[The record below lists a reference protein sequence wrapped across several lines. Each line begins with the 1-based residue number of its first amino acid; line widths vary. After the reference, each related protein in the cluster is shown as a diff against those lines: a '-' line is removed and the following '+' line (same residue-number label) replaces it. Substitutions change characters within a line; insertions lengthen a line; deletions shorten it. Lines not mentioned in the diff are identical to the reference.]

1 MTSRH
6 LPGTFR
12 DHAPPD
18 AARGLADSVPE
29 CMYESFRAGFRDAS
43 YYSSGREWTDYEP
56 AYRYGVAAFLRH
68 RDKRFRD
75 IERMLE
81 QHWPEAR
88 SPSRLVWT
96 EARGAVLDAWQ
107 RTREAAALARDGG
120 DDGHGA
126 DEAAARLERRES

>member
-6 LPGTFR
+6 MPGTFR
-12 DHAPPD
+12 SHALPD
-18 AARGLADSVPE
+18 VARGLADAVPE
-29 CMYESFRAGFRDAS
+29 SVYEAFRAGFRDAS

-68 RDKRFRD
+68 HDKRFRD
-75 IERMLE
+75 IERTLE

-107 RTREAAALARDGG
+107 RAREASVLAQGTEEAGHGAEEAAAPR
-120 DDGHGA
+120 
-126 DEAAARLERRES
+126 ERRKT